1 MQLKSLKTLNYLKRE
16 FFKLK
21 LKYQQGFSLI
31 ELAVGSLITLIAATA
46 VMTGVSSTRSTLKSL
61 YIHERAYEELTNY
74 TNFWKGEVGV
84 NGWNGDDSWIISDP
98 NVTLMSAPTG
108 KLAPVPPVN
117 PIMARVMRKIEKQS
131 GGHPFPHY
139 SIQTKIIWDD
149 ISTGNTEKSITY
161 EVHQIEYGY

>member
-1 MQLKSLKTLNYLKRE
+1 LKRE
-16 FFKLK
+16 SFKLK

-74 TNFWKGEVGV
+74 TNFWKGKVGV
-84 NGWNGDDSWIISDP
+84 SGWNGDDSWITSDP
-98 NVTLMSAPTG
+98 NVTLMSAPTNTS
-108 KLAPVPPVN
+108 LEVN
-117 PIMARVMRKIEKQS
+117 PITARVIRKIEKQS
-131 GGHPFPHY
+131 GDHPFPHY

-149 ISTGNTEKSITY
+149 ISTGNTEKSMTY
-161 EVHQIEYGY
+161 EVHQIEYVD

>member
-74 TNFWKGEVGV
+74 TNFWKGKVGV
-84 NGWNGDDSWIISDP
+84 SGWNGDASWISDP
-98 NVTLMSAPTG
+98 PVDLFFGENPTTA
-108 KLAPVPPVN
+108 KVL
-117 PIMARVMRKIEKQS
+117 RKIEKMS
-131 GGHPFPHY
+131 SDHPFPHY
-139 SIQTKIIWDD
+139 LIKTKIIWDD
-149 ISTGNTEKSITY
+149 ISTGNTEKSMTY
-161 EVHQIEYGY
+161 EVHQIEYVE